1 VDEIVP
7 RLNAK
12 ERSLNTSMD
21 VIKIIAFDAAEP
33 INDRVHHSYTLIFSV
48 EKSNI
53 RWTVTHQFSR
63 FKILNLLI
71 RKLAPKLIYS
81 KFPKDGTTTLLGL
94 RLSKKAVD
102 NRRLM
107 LGIWIRE
114 VVANFEIF
122 PEEIAQSLN
131 DFIKAPKKIT
141 TVLGKKFAGTAHS
154 DDLTLNSAPLFSGG
168 RRHFDMGS
176 SNPLSLDTRNFN
188 KDGRNVSITS
198 VKKRSKVE
206 VLIRFIRGTS
216 TRVLR
221 NLLEKM
227 FTLNGYEGTTTI
239 CLSRTAQLIM
249 VGSADSGSGF
259 ISEIYMQFSLYAQF
273 YLATLLLN
281 QTAGYILYFSCG
293 LLITPPGVIFLS
305 SLAMYVNLLCRDYT
319 RSDEEHSGHPN
330 SCAIVQESLRK
341 YLNAPTFEYSDKIY
355 PFPTFLAYGDSGSP
369 SSKSDSDDD
378 SYSSSDDNQGMMS
391 SEDMAFKHGLDDF
404 IPKES
409 SSPRAAMKKA
419 RPALHECLMPG
430 STYDNVEFTDMCP
443 EAKAM
448 YSDRSETHSM
458 KVRIYLI
465 TYTLNP
471 HTCRLQHQ

>member
-1 VDEIVP
+1 M
-7 RLNAK
+7 
-12 ERSLNTSMD
+12 SMD
-21 VIKIIAFDAAEP
+21 AIKIIAFDAAEP

-141 TVLGKKFAGTAHS
+141 TVLGKKFASTAHT

-168 RRHFDMGS
+168 RKHLDLGS
-176 SNPLSLDTRNFN
+176 LNPLAHDARSLN
-188 KDGRNVSITS
+188 KDSRNIPISNG
-198 VKKRSKVE
+198 KKRSKVE
-206 VLIRFIRGTS
+206 ALIRFIQGTAS
-216 TRVLR
+216 RALR
-221 NLLEKM
+221 TLLEKV
-227 FTLNGYEGTTTI
+227 FTLNDYEGTTTI
-239 CLSRTAQLIM
+239 CLSRTAQLVMI
-249 VGSADSGSGF
+249 GSAYSRSSF
-259 ISEIYMQFSLYAQF
+259 IAEIYMQFSLYAQL

-281 QTAGYILYFSCG
+281 QTAGYILYYSCG
-293 LLITPPGVIFLS
+293 FYITSPGVIFLS
-305 SLAMYVNLLCRDYT
+305 SLAMYINLLCADYS
-319 RSDEEHSGHPN
+319 RADEEIGGHTT
-330 SCAIVQESLRK
+330 SCSVVQESLRK
-341 YLNAPTFEYSDKIY
+341 FLNAPTFEYTDKIY
-355 PFPTFLAYGDSGSP
+355 SFPSFLAYGDSGSP

-378 SYSSSDDNQGMMS
+378 SYTSSDDVQGVMS
-391 SEDMAFKHGLDDF
+391 SEDTAFKHSMGEAV
-404 IPKES
+404 PKES
-409 SSPRAAMKKA
+409 SPRVAMKKA
-419 RPALHECLMPG
+419 DRPALHECLVPG

-458 KVRIYLI
+458 KVL
-465 TYTLNP
+465 
-471 HTCRLQHQ
+471 

>member
-1 VDEIVP
+1 
-7 RLNAK
+7 
-12 ERSLNTSMD
+12 MD

-33 INDRVHHSYTLIFSV
+33 IYDRVHHSYTLIFSV

-141 TVLGKKFAGTAHS
+141 TVLGKKFASSAHT

-168 RRHFDMGS
+168 RKHFDSGS
-176 SNPLSLDTRNFN
+176 SNPLALDARSFNKDTRNVTIPN
-188 KDGRNVSITS
+188 G
-198 VKKRSKVE
+198 KKRSKVE
-206 VLIRFIRGTS
+206 ALIRFIKGTS
-216 TRVLR
+216 SRVLR
-221 NLLEKM
+221 TLLEKI
-227 FTLNGYEGTTTI
+227 FTLNDYEGTTTI
-239 CLSRTAQLIM
+239 CLSRTAQLIVM
-249 VGSADSGSGF
+249 GSAYSRSGF
-259 ISEIYMQFSLYAQF
+259 ISEIYMQFSLFAQL

-281 QTAGYILYFSCG
+281 QTAGYILYYSCG
-293 LLITPPGVIFLS
+293 FYITSPGVIFLS
-305 SLAMYVNLLCRDYT
+305 SLAMYVNLLCTDYS
-319 RSDEEHSGHPN
+319 RADEEIGGHPT
-330 SCAIVQESLRK
+330 SCSVVQESLRK
-341 YLNAPTFEYSDKIY
+341 FLNAPTFEYTDKIHS
-355 PFPTFLAYGDSGSP
+355 FPSFLAYGDSGSP

-378 SYSSSDDNQGMMS
+378 SYSSSDDMQGVMS
-391 SEDMAFKHGLDDF
+391 SEDTAFKHGMEDF
-404 IPKES
+404 IPKE

-419 RPALHECLMPG
+419 GRPALHECLVPG

-458 KVRIYLI
+458 KVI
-465 TYTLNP
+465 
-471 HTCRLQHQ
+471 